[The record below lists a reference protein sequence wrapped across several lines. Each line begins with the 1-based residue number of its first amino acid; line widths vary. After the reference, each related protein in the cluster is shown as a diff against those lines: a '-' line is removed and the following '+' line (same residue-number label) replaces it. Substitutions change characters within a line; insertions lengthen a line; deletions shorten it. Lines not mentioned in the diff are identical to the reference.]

1 MCCLPIARQGFK
13 KSIFL
18 KETVFDYCQCCLWRT
33 NFCRAKHYRYLDLT
47 LDHEPSR
54 KLFTLKYQ
62 RIEIMALLFLMQKDL
77 EEL

>member
-1 MCCLPIARQGFK
+1 MLLYLNIGNVACGEPIFTEQNIIG
-13 KSIFL
+13 
-18 KETVFDYCQCCLWRT
+18 
-33 NFCRAKHYRYLDLT
+33 YLDLT

>member
-1 MCCLPIARQGFK
+1 MLLYLNIVNVACGQ
-13 KSIFL
+13 
-18 KETVFDYCQCCLWRT
+18 T